1 MHLLGVD
8 WAGQLRQP
16 DPPDP
21 DVTITLT
28 DSLLGIEITGIY
40 DNSEGRPKEEGEQ
53 GELLARARRL
63 YESEGHTSVTVGVIW
78 DDRHKVVKRERP
90 HLAQALMELVA
101 QNVPSGNER
110 RELDLRNQE
119 ELPLLSLS
127 IHRTRPG
134 GSGYWGAS
142 RAAFPRKCSRAEVQR
157 AIDKKAARVSGYRTT
172 CSEVWV
178 LVVAN
183 HGDPSTWCTE
193 PESLQTEQFIGPFD
207 RAYFMRLPDSL
218 IRLGLRGSQ

>member
-1 MHLLGVD
+1 MSRSDEKKLEELGIFGGFMHLLGVD

-63 YESEGHTSVTVGVIW
+63 YESKGHTSVTVGVIW

-134 GSGYWGAS
+134 GSGYWERLVRHFLEIRIFENFIQGPDQIVIGAVGLCPVG
-142 RAAFPRKCSRAEVQR
+142 RDVARELGAE
-157 AIDKKAARVSGYRTT
+157 III
-172 CSEVWV
+172 
-178 LVVAN
+178 VVA
-183 HGDPSTWCTE
+183 
-193 PESLQTEQFIGPFD
+193 
-207 RAYFMRLPDSL
+207 
-218 IRLGLRGSQ
+218 